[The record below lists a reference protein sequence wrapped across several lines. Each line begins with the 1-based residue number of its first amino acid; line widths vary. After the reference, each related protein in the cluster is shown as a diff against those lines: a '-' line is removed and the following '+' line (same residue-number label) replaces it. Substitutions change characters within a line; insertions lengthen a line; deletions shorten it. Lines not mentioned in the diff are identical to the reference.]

1 MIRENNGWYCTDN
14 DCMQYCRSL
23 GDRKYE
29 FVQAIWLDT
38 CGDDQRAKN
47 AKDDSDNYIVVTD
60 SIDMNEYSNEDIEMA
75 ICSYYES
82 IEEMENLY
90 DLNIRELDSLVA
102 ECAFENI
109 CFVTDLHNDIVSW
122 DDAED
127 IIQHF
132 IDTGSLIEFGKD
144 L

>member
-1 MIRENNGWYCTDN
+1 
-14 DCMQYCRSL
+14 
-23 GDRKYE
+23 
-29 FVQAIWLDT
+29 
-38 CGDDQRAKN
+38 
-47 AKDDSDNYIVVTD
+47 
-60 SIDMNEYSNEDIEMA
+60 MNEYSDEDIEMA
-75 ICSYYES
+75 ICGYYES

-90 DLNIRELDSLVA
+90 ELSIRELDALVA

-109 CFVTDLHNDIVSW
+109 CFITDLHSDIVSW

-132 IDTGSLIEFGKD
+132 IDTGSLMEFGKD